1 MQTLLS
7 ILPIFLIVV
16 LGYFLRKTK
25 IAKNDWVVPLNSFVY
40 YVALPALIVKNI
52 SNLDWKS
59 TAVLE
64 IVGWNVLFLLIA
76 SVILV
81 SLLSVFRI
89 SKSYKSAIFLTAIVS
104 NSVYLGYPLVSRV
117 LEYGVGSEQYLTLS
131 LIGAV
136 QLVVGMVL
144 ALIVIEFF
152 YTSSK
157 NTGKILKHISKN
169 PLVIASIVGV
179 LLSLFTLPYD
189 LKKLIDDTLGLLA
202 LTASPLALF
211 ALGDFLSG
219 HKIHEKLHLVGFA
232 VILKMIAL
240 PVIAIMLFDNLV
252 HVDETVRM
260 TSILLASMPT
270 AVTAF
275 VIAESYKLDTTFVGV
290 VMLITTVLSLPA
302 LTVLVGILK

>member
-7 ILPIFLIVV
+7 ILPIFLIVG
-16 LGYFLRKTK
+16 LGYFLRNTK